1 MEHMFAAAGLD
12 RAGPWQIAQKNAP
25 KFLIFRQNASLQ
37 CAPTC
42 GNIIEDEGAIA
53 TEKIQKTFK
62 KGIDKPHKMW

>member
-1 MEHMFAAAGLD
+1 MKHLFAAAGLD
-12 RAGPWQIAQKNAP
+12 RAGPWQITQKNAP
-25 KFLIFRQNASLQ
+25 KFSNFRRFAILQ

-62 KGIDKPHKMW
+62 KGIDKPHKM